1 MEDYIVSL
9 VVCGVISWAA
19 LFISVRKMFPKKS
32 FSFCNRVV
40 STIHAS
46 LGVILASLSVQSWTC
61 PVCPMASP
69 SSPFQVY
76 ISVSFFLSLCFLNLV
91 LYSFITNLQMQTL
104 AVTLAYMIYDLIC
117 CFFGPGHFN
126 IDNAVH
132 HLVSI
137 IGIGAGLSYQMCGS
151 ELVAAL
157 WVTEISSPF
166 LHARELLKELGYKD
180 TDLNLLADISFAV
193 IFSIARMGVGP
204 YITYITL
211 SAENPLLIKI
221 MGSGLQLVS
230 AFWFYK
236 IVMMVRY
243 KLFKRNK
250 ASNKVN

>member
-69 SSPFQVY
+69 SSPF
-76 ISVSFFLSLCFLNLV
+76 
-91 LYSFITNLQMQTL
+91 QMQTL

>member
-1 MEDYIVSL
+1 MEDYIVRL
-9 VVCGVISWAA
+9 VVYGVISWTA

-46 LGVILASLSVQSWTC
+46 LGVILASLSVQNWSC
-61 PVCPMASP
+61 PICPMSP
-69 SSPFQVY
+69 SSPF
-76 ISVSFFLSLCFLNLV
+76 
-91 LYSFITNLQMQTL
+91 QMQTL
-104 AVTLAYMIYDLIC
+104 AVTLAYMIYDLVC
-117 CFFGPGHFN
+117 CFFGPDHFN

-137 IGIGAGLSYQMCGS
+137 IGLVAGLSYQMCGS
-151 ELVAAL
+151 ELVATL

-166 LHARELLKELGYKD
+166 LHARELLKEFGYRD

-204 YITYITL
+204 YLTYITL
-211 SAENPLLIKI
+211 SADNPLLIKI

>member
-1 MEDYIVSL
+1 MEDYIVRL
-9 VVCGVISWAA
+9 VVCGVISWTA

-46 LGVILASLSVQSWTC
+46 LGVILASLSVQDWSC
-61 PVCPMASP
+61 PVCPMAAP
-69 SSPFQVY
+69 SSPF
-76 ISVSFFLSLCFLNLV
+76 
-91 LYSFITNLQMQTL
+91 QMQTL
-104 AVTLAYMIYDLIC
+104 AVTLAYMIYDLMC
-117 CFFGPGHFN
+117 CFFGPDHFN

-137 IGIGAGLSYQMCGS
+137 IGIGAGLYYQMCGS

-166 LHARELLKELGYKD
+166 LHARELLRELGYKD
-180 TDLNLLADISFAV
+180 TDLNLLADILFAV

-211 SAENPLLIKI
+211 SADNPLLIKI

-243 KLFKRNK
+243 KLFKRNN

>member
-1 MEDYIVSL
+1 MEDYIVRL
-9 VVCGVISWAA
+9 VICGVISWTT

-32 FSFCNRVV
+32 FGFCNRIV

-46 LGVILASLSVQSWTC
+46 LGVILASISVQDWSC
-61 PVCPMASP
+61 PVCPMASS
-69 SSPFQVY
+69 SSPF
-76 ISVSFFLSLCFLNLV
+76 
-91 LYSFITNLQMQTL
+91 QMQTL
-104 AVTLAYMIYDLIC
+104 AVTLAYMIYDLMC

-151 ELVAAL
+151 EMVAAL

-166 LHARELLKELGYKD
+166 LHARELLKEVGYKE

-193 IFSIARMGVGP
+193 IFSVARIGVGP
-204 YITYITL
+204 YICYVTL
-211 SAENPLLIKI
+211 SADNPLLIKI
-221 MGSGLQLVS
+221 MASGLQLVS

-243 KLFKRNK
+243 KLVKRNK
-250 ASNKVN
+250 ASNKLN

>member
-1 MEDYIVSL
+1 MEDYIGRL
-9 VVCGVISWAA
+9 VVFGVLLWTA

-46 LGVILASLSVQSWTC
+46 LGVILASLSVQNWSC
-61 PVCPMASP
+61 PVCPMASS
-69 SSPFQVY
+69 SSPF
-76 ISVSFFLSLCFLNLV
+76 
-91 LYSFITNLQMQTL
+91 QMQTL
-104 AVTLAYMIYDLIC
+104 AVTLAYMIYDLMC

-180 TDLNLLADISFAV
+180 TDLNLLADISFAA

-211 SAENPLLIKI
+211 SADNPLLIKI

-230 AFWFYK
+230 AYWFYK

-250 ASNKVN
+250 ASNKVK